1 LTDYSS
7 VIPAKAR
14 IQGDRAPAAAPCSS
28 QGQALD
34 PRFRGGDDVKE
45 RHTKPVYDEQALP
58 ATRVRGYWQSVF
70 YRLQHDPVTLF
81 FAAIVVLI
89 VLAAVCAPLIAPFD
103 PYKES
108 IVGRLKPFGWR
119 GHPLG
124 TDELGRDM
132 LSRLIYGGRV
142 SLLMGVVPV
151 LVASLIG
158 GMLGVVGGFLGGR
171 ANTAIMRTMD
181 VFYAFPSVLLAVAIA
196 GAMGGGM
203 TNGMLAL
210 TLVFVPPMCRVAE
223 TATTQI
229 RALGFI
235 EAARASGARTTTIIR
250 YHVLGNV
257 LGPVFIYAS
266 SLVSVSILLA
276 SGLSFLGLGVRPPVP
291 DWGLMLS
298 TLRQSIYVVPFVC
311 ALPGF
316 AIFITSICCNLVSDG
331 LRAAMDVRM

>member
-1 LTDYSS
+1 VADIAELH
-7 VIPAKAR
+7 P
-14 IQGDRAPAAAPCSS
+14 P
-28 QGQALD
+28 LD
-34 PRFRGGDDVKE
+34 AFE
-45 RHTKPVYDEQALP
+45 EQAAP
-58 ATRVRGYWQSVF
+58 ATRVRGYWRSVA
-70 YRLQHDPVTLF
+70 YRLRHDPVTLAF
-81 FAAIVVLI
+81 GAVVLLI
-89 VLAAVCAPLIAPFD
+89 VLAAIFAPWVAPFD

-119 GHPLG
+119 DHLLG

-132 LSRLIYGGRV
+132 LSRILYGGRV
-142 SLLMGVVPV
+142 SLLMGVMPV
-151 LVASLIG
+151 LIASMIG
-158 GMLGVVGGFLGGR
+158 GTLGVVGGFAGGR
-171 ANTAIMRTMD
+171 VNTAIMRTMD

-196 GAMGGGM
+196 GAMGGGIG
-203 TNGMLAL
+203 NGMLAL
-210 TLVFVPPMCRVAE
+210 TLVFIPPMCRVAE
-223 TATTQI
+223 TATTQV
-229 RALGFI
+229 RALDYI
-235 EAARASGARTTTIIR
+235 EAARATGAGTIKIIR

-311 ALPGF
+311 ALPGV
-316 AIFITSICCNLVSDG
+316 AIFVTSICFNLVSDG